1 MRVIGLRKNQGDT
14 FTYRYILA
22 TSVVKD
28 LVVLLDTGQTDAAF
42 NSSKKIITELFGTII
57 VSDRV
62 NVVTFNATDATLLQ
76 QTSVKT
82 KASPAF
88 SRGYWFFAFI
98 IKLLSD

>member
-1 MRVIGLRKNQGDT
+1 MVIESFWNTETRGDT

-42 NSSKKIITELFGTII
+42 DSSKKIITELFGT
-57 VSDRV
+57 VSASDRV
-62 NVVTFNATDATLLQ
+62 NVGTFNSADATLLQ

-82 KASPAF
+82 KASPAI
-88 SRGYWFFAFI
+88 S
-98 IKLLSD
+98 